1 MKAITFMLSL
11 TTFLALLVTPATAQ
25 GDDPSAVVT
34 AYLDAAVAK
43 NLDAA
48 LALVADN
55 VTHTDTHAP
64 PGLPSLTQGKADFGA
79 YLKGYFD
86 DPSYRLE
93 YANVQANGETVTWT
107 TKEWFDPNNAPP
119 NFPLPIESHLQAVVA
134 NGKITSILL
143 NNDPAWLEKL
153 YASIPPEAIDPTS
166 VVQLWTKAFNARDA
180 EGLKATMSDDIV
192 TKIVYGTPDDP
203 VLTGKE
209 AFLEVMQSSNEDH
222 FTLEVSSLLSD
233 GATVTGSYSGIGD
246 DIRAHNVGPEI
257 GTVEALVENGL
268 IKTFTFVADAE
279 FNQKYAEADA
289 KLQAAQEQAVPSAL
303 PATGGE
309 ISSGYSGRMVGAG
322 IALLTLG
329 LVLLRRRTAV
339 KQGK

>member
-209 AFLEVMQSSNEDH
+209 AFLEVMQS
-222 FTLEVSSLLSD
+222 
-233 GATVTGSYSGIGD
+233 YSGIGD